1 MLIDFLLV
9 LLGLS
14 ELLFG
19 VYATLAL
26 LNHPNIASVM
36 QRRLLGTSFALV
48 LLATLAAL
56 FLPAWRWGAQ
66 AAFAAAALLFLAAW
80 TRVEPS
86 DDREWMSDVAR
97 TARATITD
105 SAITFHNV
113 RNFDY
118 RSPTEFDEVW
128 EDRGYRLDRLVGVDL
143 FSSHWMGPAV
153 AHVFVSFDFGV
164 DGRIAISI
172 EVRRE
177 RGEHFSWLLGL
188 FRHFELVFVVADER
202 DLVRLR
208 TNHRKRQPEQVY
220 RYRLTGTPE
229 MARHFLLA
237 FAQRINAAAERPEF
251 YNTLTTNCTNTVW
264 ELAEM
269 NPGRVPFSWKLMIS
283 GYAAEYLYDQGRL
296 DGSVSFAELTRLG
309 HVNARAQAADRAPDF
324 SERIRAPLP

>member
-1 MLIDFLLV
+1 MLTVMGLV

-14 ELLFG
+14 ELSFG
-19 VYATLAL
+19 AYASLAL
-26 LNHPNIASVM
+26 LNHPNIASTAL
-36 QRRLLGTSFALV
+36 RRLLGGAFAL
-48 LLATLAAL
+48 LLATTLVAL
-56 FLPAWRWGAQ
+56 SLPAWRWGAQ
-66 AAFAAAALLFLAAW
+66 AAFLVAALLFLVAW
-80 TRVEPS
+80 ARVEPS

-97 TARATITD
+97 TARATITETT
-105 SAITFHNV
+105 ITFHNV

-118 RSPTEFDEVW
+118 HSPTEFDEAW
-128 EDRGYRLDRLVGVDL
+128 DERTYRLDRLAGVDL

-164 DGRIAISI
+164 DGRIAISV

-177 RGEHFSWLLGL
+177 RGETFSWLRGL
-188 FRHFELVFVVADER
+188 FRHFELAFVVADER
-202 DLVRLR
+202 DVVRLR

-237 FAQRINAAAERPEF
+237 YARRINAAVERPEF

-296 DGSVSFAELTRLG
+296 DSSVPFAELTRLG

-324 SERIRAPLP
+324 SERVRAPE

>member
-1 MLIDFLLV
+1 MLTVFGLV
-9 LLGLS
+9 LLGLG

-19 VYATLAL
+19 AYATLAL
-26 LNHPNIASVM
+26 LHHPHIANATL
-36 QRRLLGTSFALV
+36 RRLLAVAFALV

-56 FLPAWRWGAQ
+56 CLPDWRWGAQ
-66 AAFAAAALLFLAAW
+66 AAFAVTALLFLGAW

-86 DDREWMSDVAR
+86 DDRLWMSDVAR
-97 TARATITD
+97 TARATVTD
-105 SAITFHNV
+105 STITFHNL

-128 EDRGYRLDRLVGVDL
+128 EERSYRLDQLVGVDL
-143 FSSHWMGPAV
+143 FSSHWMGPRV
-153 AHVFVSFDFGV
+153 AHVIVSFDFGP
-164 DGRIAISI
+164 DGRVAISI

-177 RGEHFSWLLGL
+177 QGEHFSWLLGL
-188 FRHFELVFVVADER
+188 FRHYELVFVVADER
-202 DLVRLR
+202 DVIRLR

-237 FAQRINAAAERPEF
+237 YAARINAAAERPEF
-251 YNTLTTNCTNTVW
+251 YNTLTTNCTNTIW

-296 DGSVSFAELTRLG
+296 DRSMSFAELSRQG